1 MAAQTKTPA
10 LGFDTAP
17 GLSET
22 LPNYRSI
29 PMENVPSRTPV
40 RNLSDLPLFQF
51 AARIEDTR
59 RATFATLADR
69 ARALMQH
76 GRQPVATTEGIRKIR
91 RTARVQ
97 SHSTAKLYAER
108 AGLPTEDDE

>member
-1 MAAQTKTPA
+1 
-10 LGFDTAP
+10 
-17 GLSET
+17 
-22 LPNYRSI
+22 
-29 PMENVPSRTPV
+29 MENVRPRTPV

-51 AARIEDTR
+51 AARIEDAR
-59 RATFATLADR
+59 RATFAALADR

-76 GRQPVATTEGIRKIR
+76 GRQPVATTEAIRKIR
-91 RTARVQ
+91 RTARVE